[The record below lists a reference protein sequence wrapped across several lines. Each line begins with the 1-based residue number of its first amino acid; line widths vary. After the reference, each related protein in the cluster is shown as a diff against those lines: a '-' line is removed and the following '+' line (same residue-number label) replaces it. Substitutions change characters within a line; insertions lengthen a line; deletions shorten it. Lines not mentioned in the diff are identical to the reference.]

1 MADREGLPLAVSMG
15 EPAGIGTEIL
25 LKIYD
30 AVRTP
35 DRQGP
40 VFFLIDDPARVAKLA
55 RSASLPFQI
64 TTITSPAEAASAFEE
79 GLPVLQVQGD
89 DLPALMKVVP
99 GTPTLATASF
109 VIGSIEQAVRLTM
122 RGEAGAV
129 VTLPIQKSVLQ
140 EANFPHPGHT
150 EYLEALGREYVAAE
164 EAAELRAVMMLAAG
178 SFRTVPATVH
188 QPLAHVPAALT
199 AEKIIAKAR
208 VLAPDL
214 QRRLGV
220 ARPRIAVS
228 GLNPHAG
235 EDGHLGKEEKS
246 VIIPAIEALRAQGID
261 AFGPFPAD
269 TMFHEE
275 ARRAYDAALCMYHD
289 QALIPVKTLAFH
301 EAVNVTLGLPFI
313 RTSPDHGTGLD
324 IAGKGVARPDSTF
337 AAMRMAARMAA
348 AERALAA
355 P

>member
-1 MADREGLPLAVSMG
+1 MAVRGGLPLAVSMG

-25 LKIYD
+25 FKIYE
-30 AVRTP
+30 ALRTP

-40 VFFLIDDPARVAKLA
+40 AFFLIDDPARVAKLA

-64 TTITSPAEAASAFEE
+64 TTITAPAEAASAFKE
-79 GLPVLQVQGD
+79 GLPVLQVAGHG
-89 DLPALMKVVP
+89 LTALMDAEP
-99 GTPTLATASF
+99 GKPSAATAPF
-109 VIGSIEQAVRLTM
+109 VIASIGQAVRHTM
-122 RGEAGAV
+122 KGEAGAV

-140 EANFPHPGHT
+140 EADFPHPGHT
-150 EYLEALGREYVAAE
+150 EYLEALGREYLPAE
-164 EAAELRAVMMLAAG
+164 EAANARAVMMLAAG

-188 QPLAHVPAALT
+188 QPLSQVPAALST
-199 AEKIIAKAR
+199 EKIVAKAQ
-208 VLAPDL
+208 VLAADL
-214 QRRLGV
+214 QSRLGV

-235 EDGHLGKEEKS
+235 EDGHLGTEEKD
-246 VIIPAIEALRAQGID
+246 VIVPAIEALRAQGID

-289 QALIPVKTLAFH
+289 QALIPIKTLAFH
-301 EAVNVTLGLPFI
+301 DAVNVTLGLPFI

-337 AAMRMAARMAA
+337 AAMRMAAQMAA
-348 AERALAA
+348 IEQRQQTS
-355 P
+355 